1 MGEFQQLKALYMA
14 KGGSTSTRYWVYPRG
29 AGGTPAAPSAL
40 GTVGVQAISDTAAA
54 TWVWSAYVTI
64 ELITRIPSPCWLV
77 GVLLH
82 NFIVD
87 VPFNGDFAIATGVI
101 GSEVDIAVI
110 PAVGYVANAAGEG
123 VYPPIWLP
131 FPIRIDGSPRLSVR
145 VRKLTGANAAGAT
158 LKVIL
163 CTGLGT

>member
-1 MGEFQQLKALYMA
+1 MDAYQDIKSLYLA
-14 KGGSTSTRYWVYPRG
+14 KIGSTNTRYWVYPRG
-29 AGGTPAAPSAL
+29 AGGTPAAPGAL
-40 GTVGVQAISDTAAA
+40 GTVGVQAVSDAAAA

-64 ELITRIPSPCWLV
+64 ELINRIPNPCWLV

-82 NFIVD
+82 NFLID
-87 VPFNGDFAIATGVI
+87 VPFNGDFAIAKGVI

-110 PAVGYVANAAGEG
+110 PAVGYVGTAVGEG
-123 VYPPIWLP
+123 VTPITWLP
-131 FPIRIDGSPRLSVR
+131 FPIRIDNSPRIAAR

-158 LKVIL
+158 LKVIV